1 MVASSSRVSN
11 NEPASNST
19 SLSQPL
25 ARAQV
30 ENAEDET
37 TAMLD
42 GDDYGNIFAVAS
54 ATHATGVASS
64 AAQTTLRSALSIS
77 RSVPEPKTNKRG
89 LSSLLMDEESSSD
102 DAEGESENGWQPNP
116 KRRRVAFESGG
127 VASHQA
133 SLNDVLRDIARPKI
147 PSCPVYNG
155 DDLETFISRARVYLD
170 QFIHE
175 SDRRKLDLLSMG
187 LNGASLDV
195 LASFKK
201 GHGDKTVK
209 RFFSVL
215 RSVIRPSRRPIEDLI
230 CLRQESDE
238 VGMRMLSVADRA
250 FPQMSGE
257 EFDKTCLT
265 YFKQKISEAARAFLA
280 HHKPKTFLRAI
291 KLVSEYEMQRQKGR
305 QAQAVDLLNSANN
318 SPSVAPRLVKNQ
330 TGVKEMA
337 EQLTSMQ
344 ERLDRF
350 EAIVE
355 PVKRRNEKTGSSIKL
370 YFL

>member
-1 MVASSSRVSN
+1 MS
-11 NEPASNST
+11 
-19 SLSQPL
+19 
-25 ARAQV
+25 
-30 ENAEDET
+30 
-37 TAMLD
+37 
-42 GDDYGNIFAVAS
+42 
-54 ATHATGVASS
+54 
-64 AAQTTLRSALSIS
+64 
-77 RSVPEPKTNKRG
+77 
-89 LSSLLMDEESSSD
+89 
-102 DAEGESENGWQPNP
+102 
-116 KRRRVAFESGG
+116 
-127 VASHQA
+127 
-133 SLNDVLRDIARPKI
+133 
-147 PSCPVYNG
+147 
-155 DDLETFISRARVYLD
+155 
-170 QFIHE
+170 
-175 SDRRKLDLLSMG
+175 
-187 LNGASLDV
+187 LNGASLDLLV
-195 LASFKK
+195 SFKK
-201 GHGDKTVK
+201 GHGDKTVE

-215 RSVIRPSRRPIEDLI
+215 RNVIRPSRRPIEKLI
-230 CLRQESDE
+230 CLRQEAGEDCRAI
-238 VGMRMLSVADRA
+238 GMRMLSVADRA